1 MLKKLKLILCAFTIM
16 LFTVNVSAKE
26 NVIIN
31 KLYVITEPELA
42 GAFDVQEVIEVSGS
56 YDEFNID
63 LYYKDLSLEEFSGKE
78 SDLKASSIYNG
89 SNITINQIGKLNIE
103 ELDFNKF
110 IDTTSNYIED
120 NISVFEEEPEET
132 YKQELTDEK
141 LKLSIYNNDKSETN
155 YYYIK
160 YTIHNLIVEHNDY
173 AELKYYYLDGSLNYD
188 IKELIILSN
197 LPFPDSDFKLWVHG
211 PKNGEA
217 IKIEEGNGAILNFQN
232 VKKNTKI
239 DIRML
244 YDLNLFPINVNENKK
259 SNLDSLQII
268 EEIENEIQNETD
280 KKIMI
285 TNIVKY
291 IVIVVTI
298 IYYLTYIFIFIK
310 EYVKYLK
317 NRKIFN
323 EKYYKNGFNNITSI
337 MKLLNIYTVNTY
349 LLDMISRD
357 VIKYKKDNNVIVN
370 KDSKYKFIDES
381 VIKTIFKSNDKISL
395 KELNSKKKDINIKEE
410 LNNLKY
416 DFNNNIYNKILFII
430 FSLLGILVSILFAK
444 VMDFKYLFIGIILCI
459 LSILFLTYLLF
470 NSFYDKNGKELSN
483 KYKAFI
489 RYIKKLDKEEVDL
502 KLFSN
507 YLVVLSIKNK
517 NLINKLNSKYEE
529 EKGNKNYK
537 YEKVKE
543 FMDLLD

>member
-1 MLKKLKLILCAFTIM
+1 MLKKLKLILCALTIM

-31 KLYVITEPELA
+31 KLYGITEPELA
-42 GAFDVQEVIEVSGS
+42 GAFDVTEVIEVSGS

-63 LYYKDLSLEEFSGKE
+63 LYYKDLSLEEFSGKK

-89 SNITINQIGKLNIE
+89 SSITINQIGKLNIE
-103 ELDFNKF
+103 ELDFSKF

-120 NISVFEEEPEET
+120 NISVFEEET

-197 LPFPDSDFKLWVHG
+197 LPFPDPDFKIWVHG

-217 IKIEEGNGAILNFQN
+217 IKIEEGNGAILNFKD

-244 YDLNLFPINVNENKK
+244 YNLNLFPLNINENKK

-268 EEIENEIQNETD
+268 EEIENEIQNKTD

-298 IYYLTYIFIFIK
+298 IYYLTYLFIFIK

-317 NRKIFN
+317 NRKLFN

-357 VIKYKKDNNVIVN
+357 VIKYKDNNVIVN

-381 VIKTIFKSNDKISL
+381 VIKTIFESNDKISL
-395 KELNSKKKDINIKEE
+395 KELNSNKKDINIKEE

-444 VMDFKYLFIGIILCI
+444 VMDFKYLVIGIILCI

-489 RYIKKLDKEEVDL
+489 RYIKKLDKEATDL

>member
-1 MLKKLKLILCAFTIM
+1 MLKKLKLILCALTIM

-31 KLYVITEPELA
+31 KLYGITEPELA
-42 GAFDVQEVIEVSGS
+42 GAFDVTEVIEVSGS

-63 LYYKDLSLEEFSGKE
+63 LYYKDLSLEEFSGKK

-89 SNITINQIGKLNIE
+89 SSITINQIGKLNIE
-103 ELDFNKF
+103 ELDFSKF

-120 NISVFEEEPEET
+120 NISVFEEET

-197 LPFPDSDFKLWVHG
+197 LPFPDPDFKIWVHG

-217 IKIEEGNGAILNFQN
+217 IKIEEGNGAILNFKD

-244 YDLNLFPINVNENKK
+244 YNLNLFPLNINENKK

-268 EEIENEIQNETD
+268 EEIENEIQNKTD

-298 IYYLTYIFIFIK
+298 IYYLTYLFIFIK

-317 NRKIFN
+317 NRKLFN

-357 VIKYKKDNNVIVN
+357 VIKYKDNNVIVN

-381 VIKTIFKSNDKISL
+381 VIKTIFESNDKISL

-444 VMDFKYLFIGIILCI
+444 VMDFKYLVIGIILCI

-489 RYIKKLDKEEVDL
+489 RYIKKLDKEATDL